1 MQSRKLRASD
11 QPNQIPPVPPTIW
24 HQLPASSQ
32 QQLASLVAQ
41 LIQRVRRAVKDQE
54 NNHEH

>member
-1 MQSRKLRASD
+1 MRSSKLRAS
-11 QPNQIPPVPPTIW
+11 NQANPIPPVPPTIW

-32 QQLASLVAQ
+32 QQLAYLVAQ
-41 LIQRVRRAVKDQE
+41 LIQRVRRAVKEQE